1 MVRHAPLK
9 RIYVEQ
15 AKHDAIIQ
23 AAMECFIEQGFK
35 KSSIDEIAER
45 ANVGKGTVYL
55 ACESKADLFY
65 RAVHADLQ
73 AWAAQIARFVDPRQS
88 AEQILRKMAETG
100 VIYIAD
106 HPLVRGLFAG
116 VHQGMLPDWAERF
129 AELRAMG
136 RSTVADVLRLGIRQ
150 GEFRSDLDI
159 DAVSAVLQDFTHSGY
174 VLYGDAWAED
184 PSLATTRIQTMR
196 DMVFRGLRS
205 ELASSPNNAD
215 TSH

>member
-1 MVRHAPLK
+1 M
-9 RIYVEQ
+9 EQ
-15 AKHDAIIQ
+15 SKHDAIIQ
-23 AAMECFIEQGFK
+23 AAMQCFIELGFK
-35 KSSIDEIAER
+35 KSSIDEIAVR

-100 VIYIAD
+100 VIYLGD

-116 VHQGMLPDWAERF
+116 VHEGMMPDWAERF
-129 AELRAMG
+129 SELRAMG

-150 GEFRSDLDI
+150 GELRSDLNVE
-159 DAVSAVLQDFTHSGY
+159 AVAAVLQDFTHSGY
-174 VLYGDAWAED
+174 VLYGDAWVKD
-184 PSLATTRIQTMR
+184 PSTATTRIQTMF
-196 DMVFRGLRS
+196 DMVFRGIRS
-205 ELASSPNNAD
+205 ELASSPSGSETA
-215 TSH
+215 H